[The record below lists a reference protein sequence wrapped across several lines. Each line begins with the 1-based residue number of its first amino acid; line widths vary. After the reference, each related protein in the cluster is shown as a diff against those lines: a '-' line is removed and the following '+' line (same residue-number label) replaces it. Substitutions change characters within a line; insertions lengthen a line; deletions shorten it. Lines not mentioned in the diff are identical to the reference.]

1 MANPGPY
8 SVLQVLLSGMMSGV
22 PALHWQCGDVYC
34 AFFFLLLLEKPPP
47 IRKHDSVSRFFPSS
61 FSDNR
66 EAHPQSFSPCTYIHF
81 RCPFKSYGVNM
92 FHRNPD
98 FTAVYL
104 CESRCG
110 GYGWFFP
117 ALVGFPEHT
126 KPVPQVS
133 SRAPHRRGPW
143 KKEEEEEKKKR
154 GVLMDRGA
162 ISHYLH
168 ISLKAK

>member
-1 MANPGPY
+1 MFFLNKNVVGKLWRIPPPIVY
-8 SVLQVLLSGMMSGV
+8 VLQVLLAGMMSGV

-47 IRKHDSVSRFFPSS
+47 IRKHDSVSRFFSSS

-92 FHRNPD
+92 FHRSPD
-98 FTAVYL
+98 FTAVFL

-110 GYGWFFP
+110 GYGWFF
-117 ALVGFPEHT
+117 LLSS
-126 KPVPQVS
+126 VS
-133 SRAPHRRGPW
+133 PNTQS
-143 KKEEEEEKKKR
+143 
-154 GVLMDRGA
+154 
-162 ISHYLH
+162 
-168 ISLKAK
+168 